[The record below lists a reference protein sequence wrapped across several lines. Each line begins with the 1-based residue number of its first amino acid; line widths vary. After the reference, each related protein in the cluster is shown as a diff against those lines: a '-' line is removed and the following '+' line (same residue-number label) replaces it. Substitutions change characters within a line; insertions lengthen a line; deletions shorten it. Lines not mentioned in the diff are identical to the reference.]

1 MRLKTI
7 ITIIKSIHLTYT
19 YFLLSSSM
27 PWISSDRIYQAPK
40 NSFCFVQMYS
50 LKKGGG
56 RLQPLILKQ
65 MALLEQMHTAISEM
79 VLGSMSA
86 PVWPTL
92 GWKEIYGK
100 GGGWSL
106 PGSPKTGLQVFSW
119 VFSGSLTSVSPF
131 SRRASALLGRES
143 ISKPD

>member
-50 LKKGGG
+50 LKKGGKKKA
-56 RLQPLILKQ
+56 P
-65 MALLEQMHTAISEM
+65 APHFETD
-79 VLGSMSA
+79 GSSRTNA
-86 PVWPTL
+86 HCHKWNGIGEYVC
-92 GWKEIYGK
+92 
-100 GGGWSL
+100 S
-106 PGSPKTGLQVFSW
+106 
-119 VFSGSLTSVSPF
+119 SLTHSWLERDLWKRRRLVSPWVPKDWATSVFLGVQWIPDLSVSILSP
-131 SRRASALLGRES
+131 G
-143 ISKPD
+143 ISSSWQRIDQ